1 MNIASKMPVAHEMS
15 QPLTLLPNQKIRS
28 QYLNRAVI
36 FSLLIPREHQGPWK
50 LLVINDGQDL
60 DGLQLLK
67 HLNKLARQG
76 QVRPTLVLALHAEN
90 RLQEYGV
97 AGNPDYL
104 QRGAVATEYA
114 AFVVKE
120 MLPYIQAH
128 FPVSKDPN
136 DRVIAGCSLGG
147 LSAFDI
153 AWNHANQFGK
163 VGVFSGS
170 FWWRKKALNAGYT
183 DADRIAH
190 HMVRV
195 SKPGRKLEFWFEAG
209 TEDEKSDRNNNGII
223 DAIDDTLDLI
233 TELVL
238 KGYELNKQ
246 ITYLEV
252 KGGKHDLPTWS
263 KVMPQFLTWA
273 LK

>member
-1 MNIASKMPVAHEMS
+1 MNITSKMPAAGNLQ
-15 QPLTLLPNQKIRS
+15 QPLVLLAGQKLKSNSLGR
-28 QYLNRAVI
+28 YLI
-36 FSLLIPREHQGPWK
+36 FSLLIPAEHQGPWK
-50 LLVINDGQDL
+50 LLLLNDGQDL
-60 DGLQLLK
+60 EGLQLLK
-67 HLNKLARQG
+67 HMNKLARQG
-76 QVRPTLVLALHAEN
+76 QIRPTLVVAVHADN

-97 AGNPDYL
+97 AGNPDYMH
-104 QRGAVATEYA
+104 RGARATQYA
-114 AFVVKE
+114 ACIINE
-120 MLPYIQAH
+120 LLPYLETN
-128 FPVSKDPN
+128 FPISEATT

-153 AWNHANQFGK
+153 AWNYASKFSK

-195 SKPGRKLEFWFEAG
+195 SQPGRKLEFWFEAG